1 MFDEVLDL
9 DTILSLFDDYDE
21 DINNYAEEEEEIR
34 NEILVNIIKYSTSNK
49 KSNKP
54 FLEDLAIRTIE
65 ECNKL
70 KEIERTNNSQSLE
83 TQKNIV
89 ERYSKTWQYLIEFIN
104 NFEEEIDFRGFYID
118 RRDFFEKLHIE
129 SLQGYYKELIN
140 FKMLSLEKMMEI
152 IPDYSEFMIDF
163 INTYKDEIIN
173 KRLLSFSE
181 LWSYEPVQAIDS
193 LNELYQKYYG
203 KKLDDKDNY
212 LDVDTINNTS
222 INDDNLL
229 IYIISKSSAYKSIAT
244 SKKMIDTLIYARSK
258 FKDIQ
263 IPHYMLDLDFKYLNP
278 EQFVRL
284 CCVEDYNVIKFLKS
298 KNERK
303 ILEYLITNSGDYITA
318 ISKFS
323 ENRKQFEELLNDEET
338 ISRLENDKDYETAK
352 KICEMILGNQ
362 ENYFGIYTAEDID
375 DFEQLRNYEVNR
387 ILRGISKPKTKFEKQ
402 DGQFAI
408 LEGLYGIDIE
418 EAQNL
423 INRFG
428 KYIEQVDISPE
439 DGISAN
445 MKKYLIALKNIL
457 QLEKND
463 IVFLSQ
469 DREFMK
475 MVNSEKTFSVA
486 SITELDKKMRE
497 VFERKFE
504 EKMLTEDKLGEP
516 DEVINYKGK
525 QIRVYEI
532 PRKNAEGEYEDINFG
547 IFARVEGSYSGI
559 RFKGAKHFSEK
570 NMNYHGNCES
580 YINQS
585 MTSVA
590 RIFFDDDI
598 MFLSN
603 DCKGM
608 TNIAPWD
615 LVSAGNNSSFDPIS
629 ASNNVYTSSLPTC
642 FCPPD
647 IFANNTRTL
656 HNEVDFERY
665 YLDEETNEV
674 SRRKPKFVGI
684 MKDEI
689 DIDICRLL
697 QENDE
702 SLYHNSLQAA
712 ADLNLP
718 ILIINREALAML
730 EKRRIDINLERLKKF
745 DLNPNEKEED
755 FEKLIKDTIVR
766 FEDNIIGSEFCK
778 GKEKYFNDKT
788 RKEML
793 EQIFDA
799 IKFGNGFDKN
809 RRYLIFQEVLNEEID
824 RQFDVEGTV
833 VSTDNHFD
841 LYKEISETISN
852 STPKFGIQK
861 KTKNRITSVKQ
872 DVKDIKEILDSE
884 GRY

>member
-1 MFDEVLDL
+1 
-9 DTILSLFDDYDE
+9 
-21 DINNYAEEEEEIR
+21 
-34 NEILVNIIKYSTSNK
+34 
-49 KSNKP
+49 
-54 FLEDLAIRTIE
+54 
-65 ECNKL
+65 
-70 KEIERTNNSQSLE
+70 
-83 TQKNIV
+83 
-89 ERYSKTWQYLIEFIN
+89 
-104 NFEEEIDFRGFYID
+104 
-118 RRDFFEKLHIE
+118 
-129 SLQGYYKELIN
+129 
-140 FKMLSLEKMMEI
+140 
-152 IPDYSEFMIDF
+152 
-163 INTYKDEIIN
+163 
-173 KRLLSFSE
+173 
-181 LWSYEPVQAIDS
+181 
-193 LNELYQKYYG
+193 
-203 KKLDDKDNY
+203 
-212 LDVDTINNTS
+212 
-222 INDDNLL
+222 
-229 IYIISKSSAYKSIAT
+229 
-244 SKKMIDTLIYARSK
+244 
-258 FKDIQ
+258 
-263 IPHYMLDLDFKYLNP
+263 
-278 EQFVRL
+278 
-284 CCVEDYNVIKFLKS
+284 
-298 KNERK
+298 
-303 ILEYLITNSGDYITA
+303 
-318 ISKFS
+318 
-323 ENRKQFEELLNDEET
+323 
-338 ISRLENDKDYETAK
+338 
-352 KICEMILGNQ
+352 
-362 ENYFGIYTAEDID
+362 
-375 DFEQLRNYEVNR
+375 
-387 ILRGISKPKTKFEKQ
+387 
-402 DGQFAI
+402 
-408 LEGLYGIDIE
+408 
-418 EAQNL
+418 
-423 INRFG
+423 
-428 KYIEQVDISPE
+428 
-439 DGISAN
+439 
-445 MKKYLIALKNIL
+445 
-457 QLEKND
+457 
-463 IVFLSQ
+463 
-469 DREFMK
+469 
-475 MVNSEKTFSVA
+475 
-486 SITELDKKMRE
+486 MRE